1 MMKLNMFGKLAVMI
15 TSYVVVVSESLAV
28 DLTSHNTALTSV
40 DTREG
45 HEHASMAQLN
55 ASSVDPRQD
64 QELGGLLAQTEAD
77 AEQYFDG
84 DANGLKTKAFAT
96 EVMVLV
102 DAVNLA
108 L

>member
-45 HEHASMAQLN
+45 HEHASMA
-55 ASSVDPRQD
+55 
-64 QELGGLLAQTEAD
+64 
-77 AEQYFDG
+77 
-84 DANGLKTKAFAT
+84 
-96 EVMVLV
+96 
-102 DAVNLA
+102 
-108 L
+108 